1 MDRKFI
7 VALLLTLISSG
18 CCSCDSSCDY
28 LPPVIDG
35 PYTSQGMR
43 TGSAKDGSFGALTIV
58 PETQESE
65 LPIPESPDPV
75 APSVNDDLDDE
86 LEEDLDDL
94 DEELV
99 TPLPIPE

>member
-43 TGSAKDGSFGALTIV
+43 TGSAKDGSFGVQPLV
-58 PETQESE
+58 PEMQDSA

-75 APSVNDDLDDE
+75 APNGDEDDDDGDEDND
-86 LEEDLDDL
+86 
-94 DEELV
+94 DEELI
-99 TPLPIPE
+99 TPLPVPE